1 MGSYIPAVLRGISAV
16 QTIMA
21 GAYESRTHTVNRFL
35 VPRAQFAGDTAVT
48 LTDGSYNTRTLTN
61 LPKHSTAQLAS
72 TSNTDKNTGFT
83 PSAALTID
91 KAFQGKPLVIK
102 VKRDPFTGEIGV
114 KERRDPTDPTS
125 PIVTKDYA
133 VFNADGTFPGA
144 PDANPFDPNFDPW
157 NYNDAS
163 PSQNNNGARYRVN
176 TATGEIYVNNTRNF
190 IELVNPNGLVDFGP
204 TGTAG
209 TRDEMSGYVA
219 SMRGT
224 DMVVGIVQFDNLQGG
239 AATVEQQRASELSG
253 IIQSLTSIVR
263 SLNDAKRSSLNII
276 R

>member
-1 MGSYIPAVLRGISAV
+1 MGSYIPSVLRGISAV

-21 GAYESRTHTVNRFL
+21 AAYESRTHTVNRFL
-35 VPRAQFAGDTAVT
+35 IPRAQFAGDTAVT
-48 LTDGSYNTRTLTN
+48 LTDGSFNSRNYTLVPLSTGI
-61 LPKHSTAQLAS
+61 PKSATAQLANP
-72 TSNTDKNTGFT
+72 SNTLDDGMLLSNLAK
-83 PSAALTID
+83 
-91 KAFQGKPLVIK
+91 QGKPLVIK

-133 VFNADGTFPGA
+133 VFNADGTYPGA
-144 PDANPFDPNFDPW
+144 PDSNPYDLNFDPW
-157 NYNDAS
+157 NYNDGTT
-163 PSQNNNGARYRVN
+163 NGARYRVN
-176 TATGEIYVNNTRNF
+176 TATGEIYVNNTRNL
-190 IELVNPNGLVDFGP
+190 IELRNPNGLIEFGV
-204 TGTAG
+204 TGTPG
-209 TRDEMSGYVA
+209 TRDAIINDVPT
-219 SMRGT
+219 MRGVN
-224 DMVVGIVQFDNLQGG
+224 MVVGMVQFDNLQGG

>member
-21 GAYESRTHTVNRFL
+21 GAYESRIHTVNRFL

-48 LTDGSYNTRTLTN
+48 LTDGSYNTRTITN
-61 LPKHSTAQLAS
+61 IPKYTTAQLANP
-72 TSNTDKNTGFT
+72 SNTAKASGTG
-83 PSAALTID
+83 TIG
-91 KAFQGKPLVIK
+91 KLSQGKPLVIK

-144 PDANPFDPNFDPW
+144 PDSNPYDPNFDPW
-157 NYNDAS
+157 NYNDGTT
-163 PSQNNNGARYRVN
+163 NGARYRVN

-190 IELVNPNGLVDFGP
+190 IELVNPSGLVDFGSIGSP
-204 TGTAG
+204 G
-209 TRDEMSGYVA
+209 TRDEITGNVA
-219 SMRGT
+219 SMKGT
-224 DMVVGIVQFDNLQGG
+224 DMVVGIVQFDTLQGG
-239 AATVEQQRASELSG
+239 AATAEQQRASELSG

-263 SLNDAKRSSLNII
+263 SLNDAKRASLNII

>member
-1 MGSYIPAVLRGISAV
+1 MGSYIPLVLRGISAV

-21 GAYESRTHTVNRFL
+21 SAYESRTHTVNRFL

-48 LTDGSYNTRTLTN
+48 LTDGSYNTRTTTN
-61 LPKHSTAQLAS
+61 IPKASTAYLA
-72 TSNTDKNTGFT
+72 TPSNTVREPDV
-83 PSAALTID
+83 PLHPIAQ
-91 KAFQGKPLVIK
+91 QGKPLVIK

-133 VFNADGTFPGA
+133 VFNADGTYPGA
-144 PDANPFDPNFDPW
+144 PDSDPYNSDFDPW
-157 NYNDAS
+157 NYADNGTV
-163 PSQNNNGARYRVN
+163 NKGARYRVN
-176 TATGEIYVNNTRNF
+176 TATGEIYVNNTTNLIEHRNPDGVVH
-190 IELVNPNGLVDFGP
+190 IPELNN
-204 TGTAG
+204 A
-209 TRDEMSGYVA
+209 TRDGITHNIPTR
-219 SMRGT
+219 RGP
-224 DMVVGIVQFDNLQGG
+224 DMVVGMVQFDTLQGG

-263 SLNDAKRSSLNII
+263 TLNDAKRSSLNII